1 MEITIYVNGQPVSV
15 EVSVEVYAYLN
26 EADHKDENLLHE
38 QRRHWD
44 GRELEQITTV
54 LPSQTE
60 TPEEQLCRKETLRE
74 LMAVLDSCTALQ
86 RERFLLYA
94 LEGMSYAEIAKLHG
108 CTKHPVRDSIVAVRK
123 KYQEIFKNRPHEM
136 SFSGY

>member
-1 MEITIYVNGQPVSV
+1 MEITIYINGQPVSV

-44 GRELEQITTV
+44 GRELEQIAV
-54 LPSQTE
+54 VHPGSDE
-60 TPEEQLCRKETLRE
+60 SPEQQLCREETLCE

-94 LEGMSYAEIAKLHG
+94 LEGMSYAEIAKQQG
-108 CTKHPVRDSIVAVRK
+108 CSRVSVFESIDAVRK
-123 KYQEIFKNRPHEM
+123 KFKKLL
-136 SFSGY
+136 

>member
-1 MEITIYVNGQPVSV
+1 MEITIYVNGQPVSI
-15 EVSVEVYAYLN
+15 EVSVEVYSYLN

-44 GRELEQITTV
+44 GRELEQIAVTH
-54 LPSQTE
+54 PGRDES
-60 TPEEQLCRKETLRE
+60 PEQQLCRKETLCE

-94 LEGMSYAEIAKLHG
+94 LEGMSYTEIAAQQG
-108 CTKHPVRDSIVAVRK
+108 CSRISVFESIDAVRK
-123 KYQEIFKNRPHEM
+123 KFKKLL
-136 SFSGY
+136 